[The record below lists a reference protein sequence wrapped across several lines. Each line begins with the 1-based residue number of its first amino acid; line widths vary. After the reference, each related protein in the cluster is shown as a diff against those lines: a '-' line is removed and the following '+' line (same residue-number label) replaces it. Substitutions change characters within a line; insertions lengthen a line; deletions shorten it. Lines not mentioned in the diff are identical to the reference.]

1 MASVNLS
8 IVAGYLGD
16 NPKVTMTKTGR
27 KVASFAIATT
37 ERGFQKQ
44 DGTVIPDRTEWH
56 NIVLWGRL
64 AETAEKYL
72 HKGSSVYVQGKMRTR
87 SYEAQ
92 DGSKRYI
99 TEIEGEIMQMLDSAP
114 NSQNTQGNSV
124 NQGGN
129 GGFPVPERND
139 DDLPF

>member
-16 NPKVTMTKTGR
+16 SPKVAMTKTGK
-27 KVASFAIATT
+27 KVARFSVAKT
-37 ERGFQKQ
+37 ERGFQKK
-44 DGTVIPDRTEWH
+44 DGTVIPDKTEWH
-56 NIVLWGRL
+56 NVVLWGRL

-99 TEIEGEIMQMLDSAP
+99 TEIEGEVMQMLDAAP
-114 NSQNTQGNSV
+114 NSQNTQENIANTSGY
-124 NQGGN
+124 GGY
-129 GGFPVPERND
+129 PTHEPK

>member
-16 NPKVTMTKTGR
+16 SPKVAMTKTGK
-27 KVASFAIATT
+27 KVASFSVATT

-44 DGTVIPDRTEWH
+44 DGTVIPDKTEWH
-56 NIVLWGRL
+56 NVVLWGRL

-99 TEIEGEIMQMLDSAP
+99 TESEGEVMQMLDAAP
-114 NSQNTQGNSV
+114 NSQNTQENIANTSGY
-124 NQGGN
+124 GGY
-129 GGFPVPERND
+129 PTPEPK

>member
-16 NPKVTMTKTGR
+16 SPKVAMTKTGK
-27 KVASFAIATT
+27 KVARFSVATT

-44 DGTVIPDRTEWH
+44 DGTVIPDKTEWH
-56 NIVLWGRL
+56 NVVLWGRL

-99 TEIEGEIMQMLDSAP
+99 TEIEGEVMQMLDTAP
-114 NSQNTQGNSV
+114 NSQNTQENIANTSGY
-124 NQGGN
+124 GGY
-129 GGFPVPERND
+129 PTPESK

>member
-16 NPKVTMTKTGR
+16 SPKVAMTKTGK
-27 KVASFAIATT
+27 KVASFSVATT

-44 DGTVIPDRTEWH
+44 DGMVIPDKTEWH
-56 NIVLWGRL
+56 NVVLWGRL

-99 TEIEGEIMQMLDSAP
+99 TEIEGEVMQMLDAAP
-114 NSQNTQGNSV
+114 NSQNTQENIANTSGY
-124 NQGGN
+124 GGY
-129 GGFPVPERND
+129 PTPEPK

>member
-1 MASVNLS
+1 MNLS

-16 NPKVTMTKTGR
+16 NPKVAMTKTGK
-27 KVASFAIATT
+27 KVASFSVATT

-44 DGTVIPDRTEWH
+44 DGTVIPDKTEWH

-99 TEIEGEIMQMLDSAP
+99 TEIDGEVMQMLDAAP
-114 NSQNTQGNSV
+114 NSQNTQENTANTSGY
-124 NQGGN
+124 
-129 GGFPVPERND
+129 GGFPTPEPK

>member
-16 NPKVTMTKTGR
+16 NPKVAMTKTGK
-27 KVASFAIATT
+27 KVASFSVATT

-44 DGTVIPDRTEWH
+44 DGTVIPDKTEWH

-99 TEIEGEIMQMLDSAP
+99 TEIDGEVMQMLDAAP
-114 NSQNTQGNSV
+114 NSQNTQEKIANTSGY
-124 NQGGN
+124 
-129 GGFPVPERND
+129 GGFPTPEPK

>member
-16 NPKVTMTKTGR
+16 NPKVTMTKTGK
-27 KVASFAIATT
+27 KVASFAVATT

-44 DGTVIPDRTEWH
+44 DGTVIPDKTEWH

-99 TEIEGEIMQMLDSAP
+99 TEIEGEVMQMLDAAP
-114 NSQNTQGNSV
+114 NSQNTQGNTV
-124 NQGGN
+124 NTN
-129 GGFPVPERND
+129 SYGGFPPPELK

>member
-16 NPKVTMTKTGR
+16 SPKVAMTKTGK
-27 KVASFAIATT
+27 KVASFSVATT

-44 DGTVIPDRTEWH
+44 DGTVIPDKTEWH
-56 NIVLWGRL
+56 NVVLWGRH

-99 TEIEGEIMQMLDSAP
+99 TEIEGEVMQMLDAAP
-114 NSQNTQGNSV
+114 NSQNTQENIANTSGY
-124 NQGGN
+124 GGY
-129 GGFPVPERND
+129 PTPEPK

>member
-16 NPKVTMTKTGR
+16 NPKVAMTKTGK
-27 KVASFAIATT
+27 KVASFSVATT

-44 DGTVIPDRTEWH
+44 DGTVIPDKTEWH

-99 TEIEGEIMQMLDSAP
+99 TEIEGEVMQMLDAAP
-114 NSQNTQGNSV
+114 NSQNTQENIANTSGY
-124 NQGGN
+124 GGY
-129 GGFPVPERND
+129 PTPELK

>member
-16 NPKVTMTKTGR
+16 NPKVAMTKTGK
-27 KVASFAIATT
+27 KVASFSVATT

-44 DGTVIPDRTEWH
+44 DGTVIPDKTEWH
-56 NIVLWGRL
+56 NVVLWGRL

-99 TEIEGEIMQMLDSAP
+99 TEIDGEVMQMLDAAP
-114 NSQNTQGNSV
+114 NSQNTQEKIANTSGC
-124 NQGGN
+124 
-129 GGFPVPERND
+129 GGFPTPEPK

>member
-1 MASVNLS
+1 MNLS

-16 NPKVTMTKTGR
+16 SPKVAMTKTGK
-27 KVASFAIATT
+27 KVASFSVATT

-44 DGTVIPDRTEWH
+44 DGTVIPDKTEWH

-99 TEIEGEIMQMLDSAP
+99 TEIEGEVMQMLDAAP
-114 NSQNTQGNSV
+114 NSQNTQENIANTSGY
-124 NQGGN
+124 GGY
-129 GGFPVPERND
+129 PTPELK

>member
-16 NPKVTMTKTGR
+16 SPKVAMTKTGK
-27 KVASFAIATT
+27 KVASFSVATT

-44 DGTVIPDRTEWH
+44 DGTVIPDKTEWH
-56 NIVLWGRL
+56 NIVLCGRL

-99 TEIEGEIMQMLDSAP
+99 TEIEGEVMQMLDAAP
-114 NSQNTQGNSV
+114 NSQNTQENIANTSGY
-124 NQGGN
+124 GGY
-129 GGFPVPERND
+129 PTPEPK